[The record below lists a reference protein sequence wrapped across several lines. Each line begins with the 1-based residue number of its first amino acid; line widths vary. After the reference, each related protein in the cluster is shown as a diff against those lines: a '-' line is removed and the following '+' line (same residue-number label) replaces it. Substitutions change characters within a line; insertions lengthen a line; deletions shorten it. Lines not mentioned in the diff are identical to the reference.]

1 VNNPVKTLS
10 SSLVVAALALISA
23 SAPGQ
28 EEDIEDEFALLE
40 EEISADEVESAS
52 KHRQSI
58 FWSPSAITV
67 FTKDQIRSS
76 GATNLPDLLRRV
88 PGFDV
93 YEMKPSFPLVGA
105 RALTDASSN
114 LVLVMVDGREA
125 LIELAGIPLWAAMTI
140 DLEEIERVE
149 VIRGPGSTLYGANAF
164 AAVVSITTVSDRPA
178 ANADVILSG
187 GEQGHNRLF
196 GRFTDSFTLGDGT
209 LSYSVGLGTE
219 NQSSVSDRRDD
230 VKQVDF
236 RSHGYL
242 RYRQGRKLDLSLH
255 AGGSLGAGIMFMAVG
270 DFWATSVLNHYVMGQ
285 AAIGLGDRIKL
296 KAQLYHIRFYS
307 DFQAR
312 NSFQSLGVWLAD
324 IPKFF
329 LDIST
334 VDGQVQL
341 DFQILESLLL
351 TGGGNLRY
359 TFSDSDKLIT
369 ETPSELRGA
378 GFIHAQWSLWDVI
391 QLTGGIRFDFNS
403 ETEGALS
410 PRVVVVLRPWTD
422 HAFRLGYALAFRK
435 PAFVENKMHIEMDNV
450 AFPEVSDKMR
460 ESIGNEDLVNEK
472 VQSFEAGWRA
482 HFLDESLRVGVD
494 LYYNIYQDMI
504 YFLADMKFE
513 MGRPDILRS
522 TIQFLNEESR
532 VTAIGG
538 EAEVTWKPA
547 ESWTLWGNL
556 GLRKVGDQD
565 GERLPGEP
573 RLRANLGC
581 RWSSSRGPL
590 VDLAFHYVSAYKMSI
605 VDPDNPLETPGLT
618 PLGESLLA
626 VARVGYRLEETADRS
641 LEAGFTVRTPIGQTF
656 FEYPG
661 APVRLAAVSITA
673 TDHFGEELARLASF
687 YLRGSF

>member
-1 VNNPVKTLS
+1 VKLFPT
-10 SSLVVAALALISA
+10 SLVVLLTILPAVAR
-23 SAPGQ
+23 GQ
-28 EEDIEDEFALLE
+28 EEGIDDEFALLE
-40 EEISADEVESAS
+40 EAMSADEVKSAS
-52 KHRQSI
+52 KHRQHI

-67 FTKDQIRSS
+67 FTKEQIRHS
-76 GATNLPDLLRRV
+76 GANTLHDLLRRV

-114 LVLVMVDGREA
+114 LVLVLVDGREA

-164 AAVVSITTVSDRPA
+164 AAVVSITTVSDRSEG
-178 ANADVILSG
+178 NADVIISG
-187 GEQGHNRLF
+187 GEQDHYRLF
-196 GRFTDSFTLGDGT
+196 GRVTDSFSLGNGT

-230 VKQVDF
+230 AKQVDL

-242 RYRQGRKLDLSLH
+242 RYRQGRRLDLSLH

-270 DFWATSVLNHYVMGQ
+270 DFWATNVLNHYVMGR
-285 AAIGLGDRIKL
+285 AEIGLSDTIKL

-329 LDIST
+329 LDINT

-359 TFSDSDKLIT
+359 TVSDSDKLIT

-378 GFIHAQWSLWDVI
+378 GFIHAQWSPWEMI

-410 PRVVVVLRPWTD
+410 PRFVVVLRPWPD

-435 PAFVENKMHIEMDNV
+435 PAFVEKKMHIEMDNV
-450 AFPEVSDKMR
+450 AFPEVIDKMR
-460 ESIGNEDLVNEK
+460 ESIGNADLVNEK
-472 VQSFEAGWRA
+472 VHSFEAGWRA
-482 HFLDESLRVGVD
+482 HLLDESLRVGVD
-494 LYYNIYQDMI
+494 LFFNIYRDMI
-504 YFLADMKFE
+504 YFLADLKFD

-547 ESWTLWGNL
+547 ESWTFWGNL
-556 GLRKVGDQD
+556 GLRRVTDEEGA
-565 GERLPGEP
+565 GLPGEP

-581 RWSSSRGPL
+581 RWSSGRGPF
-590 VDLAFHYVSAYKMSI
+590 VDLALHCVSSYKMSI
-605 VDPDNPLETPGLT
+605 VDPDNPLETPDLS
-618 PLGESLLA
+618 PLGETLLA
-626 VARVGYRLEETADRS
+626 VARLGYRLEATADRS
-641 LEAGFTVRTPIGQTF
+641 LEAGFTVRAPIGQTF
-656 FEYPG
+656 HEYPG
-661 APVRLAAVSITA
+661 TPVRPAAMSVTA
-673 TDHFGEELARLASF
+673 TDHFGEELARLVVF